1 MTLTERIKKLADLN
15 SMTFA
20 SLEREAQI
28 GRGTIRK
35 WDTNCPSA
43 DKLQRIAE
51 ILNCSIDYL
60 VSGKYATSS
69 VNTEESIS
77 ISTSD
82 TEWLDLIHKLPLE
95 KQLELKGY
103 VKRMIEESS
112 VAADEPIK
120 KTGTDK
126 PGK

>member
-1 MTLTERIKKLADLN
+1 MTLTERIKNLADLK

-60 VSGKYATSS
+60 MGGKFATSS
-69 VNTEESIS
+69 VDAAKNLTLSVDE
-77 ISTSD
+77 
-82 TEWLDLIHKLPLE
+82 TEWLTLIHKLPPE
-95 KQLELKGY
+95 KQYELKGY
-103 VKRMIEESS
+103 LKRMIEESS
-112 VAADEPIK
+112 VAADEPLK

>member
-51 ILNCSIDYL
+51 ILTWSMDYL
-60 VSGKYATSS
+60 MDGKYATFSL
-69 VNTEESIS
+69 NTEEKNKIS
-77 ISTSD
+77 VGD
-82 TEWLDLIHKLPLE
+82 TEWLELIHKLPLE

-103 VKRMIEESS
+103 VKRMIDESS
-112 VAADEPIK
+112 VAADDSLK